1 MAKARGPIVEVCD
14 LGTNNTHTCH
24 RRSQFKNKTMTM
36 MNVLD
41 RSRLA
46 TVEDASDAG
55 EHQRRHVWQAR
66 RNSPA
71 RSRPRRRQQLLLDS
85 EFRRCGETLVPT
97 HRWRR
102 RMSEEGSETHE
113 GVLAGVQ
120 SRR

>member
-1 MAKARGPIVEVCD
+1 MER
-14 LGTNNTHTCH
+14 LTL
-24 RRSQFKNKTMTM
+24 NKKIMVM

-46 TVEDASDAG
+46 TAEDASDAG
-55 EHQRRHVWQAR
+55 EHQRRHVRQAR

-71 RSRPRRRQQLLLDS
+71 RGRPCRRQQLLLDS
-85 EFRRCGETLVPT
+85 EFRRRGETLVPT

-113 GVLAGVQ
+113 GILAGVQ